1 MATLIKARCLQS
13 PTSMGLLQILTEGL
27 RITQEQ
33 GLRDAYRKGRTFT
46 REAAIRRWH
55 RLSGSVDRGKPIYES
70 DWDLL
75 VILDACRFD
84 ALQEVADD
92 YGFVE
97 NVESRDSVGSYS
109 LSWMKQNFTEDYAD
123 EMAKTAMITGN
134 PFTETA
140 LDPEQFTHL
149 EEVWRYSW
157 DDEIGTIRPRPLTD
171 RAISVARDDDPD
183 RMIVHYMQPHEPFT
197 THPELQ
203 QGPSASDWAHAT
215 NKSIWMRVQEG
226 DIPLDVAREAY
237 YDELRMVLDDVEILL
252 NNVDADTAVI
262 TADHGEAMGEY
273 GIYGHARG
281 VAIDALRVV
290 PWAETTAVDAGEHN
304 PAGSKSTETNGG
316 QMERLHDLG
325 YLQ

>member
-1 MATLIKARCLQS
+1 
-13 PTSMGLLQILTEGL
+13 
-27 RITQEQ
+27 
-33 GLRDAYRKGRTFT
+33 
-46 REAAIRRWH
+46 
-55 RLSGSVDRGKPIYES
+55 
-70 DWDLL
+70 
-75 VILDACRFD
+75 
-84 ALQEVADD
+84 
-92 YGFVE
+92 
-97 NVESRDSVGSYS
+97 
-109 LSWMKQNFTEDYAD
+109 MKQNFTEDYAD

-197 THPELQ
+197 THPRVTT
-203 QGPSASDWAHAT
+203 GPVSLRIGRMRQTSLSGCASKRGH
-215 NKSIWMRVQEG
+215 SVGRG
-226 DIPLDVAREAY
+226 REAY

-281 VAIDALRVV
+281 S
-290 PWAETTAVDAGEHN
+290 P
-304 PAGSKSTETNGG
+304 
-316 QMERLHDLG
+316 
-325 YLQ
+325 